1 MARPVRVD
9 VAGGWYHVTARGIER
24 RAIFADGRD
33 RDLTLCLARRRSGL
47 TLGELGREFG
57 ITEYKTVAAA
67 ITRFEV
73 SLTKDSAKRKMAERC
88 IREMQKVE
96 T

>member
-1 MARPVRVD
+1 L
-9 VAGGWYHVTARGIER
+9 Y
-24 RAIFADGRD
+24 
-33 RDLTLCLARRRSGL
+33 LARRRSGL

-67 ITRFEV
+67 IKRFEM
-73 SLTKDSAKRKMAERC
+73 SLAKDAAKRKLAERC
-88 IREMQKVE
+88 LREMQKVE

>member
-1 MARPVRVD
+1 M
-9 VAGGWYHVTARGIER
+9 
-24 RAIFADGRD
+24 
-33 RDLTLCLARRRSGL
+33 

-67 ITRFEV
+67 IKRFEM
-73 SLTKDSAKRKMAERC
+73 SLAKDSAKRKMVERC
-88 IREMQKVE
+88 MREMQKVE

>member
-1 MARPVRVD
+1 MKRSE
-9 VAGGWYHVTARGIER
+9 ER
-24 RAIFADGRD
+24 HR
-33 RDLTLCLARRRSGL
+33 
-47 TLGELGREFG
+47 
-57 ITEYKTVAAA
+57 TVAA

-73 SLTKDSAKRKMAERC
+73 SLTKDSAKRKMVERC

>member
-1 MARPVRVD
+1 
-9 VAGGWYHVTARGIER
+9 
-24 RAIFADGRD
+24 
-33 RDLTLCLARRRSGL
+33 L

-57 ITEYKTVAAA
+57 IAEYKTVAAA
-67 ITRFEV
+67 IKRFES
-73 SLTKDSAKRKMAERC
+73 SLAKDSAKRNMVERC